1 MHLSIIAIEN
11 HDHAINSKT
20 LLKTNITLDAL
31 PSNKKSTD
39 TSAATDGK
47 KIIYITII
55 ILVTSSNT
63 MIVINAMQFIEAL
76 RNLSYVQ

>member
-1 MHLSIIAIEN
+1 M
-11 HDHAINSKT
+11 
-20 LLKTNITLDAL
+20 
-31 PSNKKSTD
+31 
-39 TSAATDGK
+39 
-47 KIIYITII
+47 IIYINII